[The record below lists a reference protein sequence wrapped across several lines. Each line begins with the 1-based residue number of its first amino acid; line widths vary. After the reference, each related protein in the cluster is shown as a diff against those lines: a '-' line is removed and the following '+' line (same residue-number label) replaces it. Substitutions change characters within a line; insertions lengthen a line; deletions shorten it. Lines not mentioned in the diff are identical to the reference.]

1 MTHLTRN
8 VLVNT
13 IVAEEMMGVNGNA
26 YTTQLKETKHKWEHC
41 SSEDLCKRY
50 NQIKHTHITVET
62 LTP

>member
-13 IVAEEMMGVNGNA
+13 IVAEEMMGVNGIE
-26 YTTQLKETKHKWEHC
+26 YTTQLKENKHKWEHC
-41 SSEDLCKRY
+41 SSEDLCKRH